1 MPDLLLTAT
10 LAVLAAAALLTL
22 WRVVRGPTLPDRVVA
37 IDLLGVIVTGFAVV
51 GATAT
56 GATWFL
62 DIAIVIALV
71 SFVGTIAY
79 ARYIE
84 TAEAS

>member
-1 MPDLLLTAT
+1 MPHLLLSAA
-10 LAVLAAAALLTL
+10 LAVLAVAALLAL
-22 WRVVRGPTLPDRVVA
+22 WRVVRGPSLPDRVVA

-51 GATAT
+51 SAAST
-56 GATWFL
+56 GSSWFL
-62 DIAIVIALV
+62 DIAIVVALV

-84 TAEAS
+84 TAERR

>member
-1 MPDLLLTAT
+1 MPHLLLDAA
-10 LAVLAAAALLTL
+10 LAVLAAAALLAL
-22 WRVVRGPTLPDRVVA
+22 WRVVRGPSLPDRVVA

-51 GATAT
+51 SAAST
-56 GATWFL
+56 GSSWFL

-84 TAEAS
+84 TAEPS

>member
-1 MPDLLLTAT
+1 MPDLLLSAA
-10 LAVLAAAALLTL
+10 LAVLAAAALLAL
-22 WRVVRGPTLPDRVVA
+22 WRVVRGPSLPDRVVA

-51 GATAT
+51 GAAST
-56 GATWFL
+56 GSSWFL

-84 TAEAS
+84 TAERS

>member
-1 MPDLLLTAT
+1 MPDLLLAAAF
-10 LAVLAAAALLTL
+10 AVLAAAALLTL

-51 GATAT
+51 SAAST
-56 GATWFL
+56 GSSWFL

-84 TAEAS
+84 TAERS